1 MSIEN
6 VTSKFQI
13 DINTFAFNRHS
24 INNFQESAED
34 LWPIVYF
41 IENSK
46 KQEAYVGEST
56 DAYRRMTNHLQNP
69 IRKDLSKVHLI
80 SSKSFNKSAT
90 LDIESRLIKYIAAD
104 GYFKLQNGNAG
115 LTVHNYFQKDKYED
129 AFEQIWKKLK
139 DKKLVKNN
147 LKTIINSD
155 LFKYSPYK
163 SLTHD
168 QLDSVIKIVENIK
181 SKKEGTLFVIG
192 GAGTGKTV
200 LGTYLTK
207 LLKSDLSAF
216 DFDNLDDNYINLL
229 KSIQEIYKQEQNL
242 EIGFVV
248 PQQSL
253 RQTLKKVFK
262 YVKGLS
268 SKMVISANDVVKKKH
283 GYDLIIVDEAHRL
296 RRRKNLPGGFAYKA
310 FDNTCK
316 KLNLNP
322 ETTDELDWILKCS
335 KQQILFYDSTQ
346 SIKPTDIKA
355 EKFTSLINQKNSIEL
370 KSQLRV
376 LGGNDY
382 INYVN
387 DILLCKNPQPIN
399 KWGKYNLKLHHNFI
413 DFVNDIKNLN
423 SQHELCRMI
432 SGYAWKWETKLNKQN
447 YDIEIEGV
455 KLKWNTTDVDWIN
468 KPSSID
474 EVGCI
479 HTSQGYDLNYG
490 GIIFGREIDYDPI
503 KNEIIINKDLYFD
516 VNGKKS
522 IQSEDELRNY
532 IINIYKTMM
541 YRGIKGTS
549 VYAYNKNLRDYF
561 NRFF

>member
-1 MSIEN
+1 MSLEN
-6 VTSKFQI
+6 VSSMFQI
-13 DINTFAFNRHS
+13 DIKTFSFNKHS
-24 INNFQESAED
+24 INYLQEGTDD
-34 LWPIVYF
+34 LWPIVYL
-41 IENSK
+41 IEDSK
-46 KQEAYVGEST
+46 RLEAYIGEST
-56 DAYRRMTNHLQNP
+56 DVYRRMTNHLQNP

-104 GYFKLQNGNAG
+104 GHFKLQNGNAG
-115 LTVHNYFQKDKYED
+115 LTFHNYFQKDKYED
-129 AFEQIWKKLK
+129 TFEQIWQKLENK
-139 DKKLVKNN
+139 NLVKNN

-168 QLDSVIKIVENIK
+168 QLDSVIKIAENIK
-181 SKKEGTLFVIG
+181 LKKKGALFVIG

-200 LGTYLTK
+200 LGTYLAK

-216 DFDNLDDNYINLL
+216 DFDNLDDNHINLL
-229 KSIQEIYKQEQNL
+229 KVIQEIYKQKENL
-242 EIGFVV
+242 EIGFVI

-253 RQTLKKVFK
+253 RQTIKKVFK

-268 SKMVISANDVVKKKH
+268 SKMVISANDVIKKED

-310 FDNTCK
+310 FDNACE

-322 ETTDELDWILKCS
+322 ETTDELDWILKRS

-346 SIKPTDIKA
+346 SIKPTDIKS
-355 EKFTSLINQKNSIEL
+355 EKFSSLINKDNSIKL

-387 DILLCKNPQPIN
+387 DILLCKNPKRIE
-399 KWGKYNLKLHHNFI
+399 KWGKYKLKLHHNFM

-423 SQHELCRMI
+423 SQHGLCRMI
-432 SGYAWKWETKLNKQN
+432 SGYSWKWETKLNKQN
-447 YDIEIEGV
+447 HDIEIEGV

-468 KPSSID
+468 KPSSVD

-490 GIIFGREIDYDPI
+490 GIIFGREIDYNPK
-503 KNEIIINKDLYFD
+503 KNKIIINKDLYFD
-516 VNGKKS
+516 ANGKKS
-522 IQSEDELRNY
+522 VKSEDELKNY

-541 YRGIKGTS
+541 YRGIKGTTIY
-549 VYAYNKNLRDYF
+549 VYNKDLRDYF